1 VFILQLKQ
9 LFGKHSILY
18 KNREGLMKKT
28 QNFIE
33 MPVQNVRENQA
44 LAIRMDSLAV
54 EEPLEIRL
62 GFVEREKTAHRSIS
76 ITMRTPGDDFELAAG
91 FLFTEGIIK
100 SADQINKIRYCGA
113 SGKNGDLQNT
123 VRVDL
128 RADVK
133 IDFKR
138 LERHFYTSSSCG
150 VCGKTSIE
158 ALQTGVCRL
167 KKNEVS
173 FAPETIHRLPE
184 ILRARQN
191 TFERTGGLH
200 AAALFNAAGEIE
212 SLREDVGRHNAVDK
226 LIGAEFLKGRT
237 PSADKLLLVSG
248 RASFEIVQKALMAGI
263 PILAAVGAPS
273 SLAVE
278 LAREYGM
285 TLLGFVRDKR
295 FNIYTGAERIASE
308 NSTAKAK
315 NEAGEFNRT
324 KRLITT
330 TAQ

>member
-1 VFILQLKQ
+1 
-9 LFGKHSILY
+9 
-18 KNREGLMKKT
+18 MKIQ
-28 QNFIE
+28 QNFTE
-33 MPVQNVRENQA
+33 KTVRRIKSGGEVSVEQDA
-44 LAIRMDSLAV
+44 LAI

-62 GFVEREKTAHRSIS
+62 GFNKNGKAMHKSIS

-100 SADQINKIRYCGA
+100 SAGQINQIKHCGVPA
-113 SGKNGDLQNT
+113 KDSVFNNT

-158 ALQTGVCRL
+158 ALQTGVCSL
-167 KKNEVS
+167 DEHKSPIFE
-173 FAPETIHRLPE
+173 AETIHRLPE
-184 ILRARQN
+184 ILRSHQN
-191 TFERTGGLH
+191 VFDRTGGLH

-226 LIGAEFLKGRT
+226 LIGTQFLAGRT
-237 PSADKLLLVSG
+237 PISEKLLLVSG
-248 RASFEIVQKALMAGI
+248 RASFELVQKALMAGI

-285 TLLGFVRDKR
+285 TLLGFVRDNR
-295 FNIYTGAERIASE
+295 FNIYTGAERIKGEKDRENDSE
-308 NSTAKAK
+308 AEKIVSARFEKAKA
-315 NEAGEFNRT
+315 
-324 KRLITT
+324 LIM